1 MTKARH
7 PYFLL
12 LRVLAGK
19 LELGLLS
26 PEEASVLAGIIRRLA
41 EGEVFDEI
49 VGTKRPAGRPVRNTT
64 EHYVEQVFGLM
75 QPTFDGEP
83 GMKMNEAMAIVAKGS
98 RVEVETVKEAYYSK
112 PGRKH
117 LKLVEEANIDPL
129 AFLSSRKTNI

>member
-26 PEEASVLAGIIRRLA
+26 LEEASVLAEIIRRLA

-49 VGTKRPAGRPVRNTT
+49 VGTKRPARRPVRNKT
-64 EHYVEQVFGLM
+64 EHYVEQVFGLT

-83 GMKMNEAMAIVAKGS
+83 GMKVGEAMEIVAKGS
-98 RVEVETVKEAYYSK
+98 RVDVDTVKAAYYSEL
-112 PGRKH
+112 GRKH
-117 LKLVEEANIDPL
+117 LRLVEEAYIGPL
-129 AFLSSRKTNI
+129 EFLSR

>member
-7 PYFLL
+7 PYFLR

-26 PEEASVLAGIIRRLA
+26 PEEASVLAEIIRRLA

-49 VGTKRPAGRPVRNTT
+49 VGSKRPAGRPVRNTT

-75 QPTFDGEP
+75 QPTFDGGP
-83 GMKMNEAMAIVAKGS
+83 GMKLDEAIEVVAKGS
-98 RVEVETVKEAYYSK
+98 KVSVETVKEAYYSK
-112 PGRKH
+112 LGRKH
-117 LKLVEEANIDPL
+117 LKLVEEAYIGPL
-129 AFLSSRKTNI
+129 EFLSR